1 MEDRAAQL
9 DELIKE
15 LSALCD
21 LLARDSEC
29 EWRRHFVSCLRQAE
43 ALSGTPHDQPSLNM
57 LSGSVMSV
65 FGGMGSFNDYV
76 PFKHGRLIAGM
87 ETLDDTSGRVY
98 QAALALRVIAARD

>member
-9 DELIKE
+9 DELIME

-21 LLARDSEC
+21 LLAHDSRC

-43 ALSGTPHDQPSLNM
+43 ALAATPHDQPSLNM

-87 ETLDDTSGRVY
+87 EALDEASGRVY
-98 QAALALRVIAARD
+98 QAALALRVIAVRD

>member
-1 MEDRAAQL
+1 MDDRAAQL

-15 LSALCD
+15 LGTLCD

-29 EWRRHFVSCLRQAE
+29 EWRRHFVSCLHQAE
-43 ALSGTPHDQPSLNM
+43 ALADNPFDQQSLNL

-87 ETLDDTSGRVY
+87 DALDEASGRVY
-98 QAALALRVIAARD
+98 EAALALRVIAVRD

>member
-1 MEDRAAQL
+1 MDDRAALL
-9 DELIKE
+9 DELIAE
-15 LSALCD
+15 LSLLCD

-43 ALSGTPHDQPSLNM
+43 ALSGTPLDQASLNM

-76 PFKHGRLIAGM
+76 PFKHGCLIAGM
-87 ETLDDTSGRVY
+87 EALDEASGRVY
-98 QAALALRVIAARD
+98 EAALALRVIKASD

>member
-1 MEDRAAQL
+1 
-9 DELIKE
+9 
-15 LSALCD
+15 
-21 LLARDSEC
+21 
-29 EWRRHFVSCLRQAE
+29 
-43 ALSGTPHDQPSLNM
+43 M

-87 ETLDDTSGRVY
+87 EALDEASGRVY